1 MSDTLN
7 EITRFKMTCKH
18 FGMDE
23 NTLNSLQAFEMYC
36 KLKNN
41 FKCEIPA
48 NAILYIDEM
57 GMNIDDTHN
66 KRMARAILGL
76 NND

>member
-1 MSDTLN
+1 MSDILN
-7 EITRFKMTCKH
+7 EIARFKMTCKH

-48 NAILYIDEM
+48 NAILYIDES
-57 GMNIDDTHN
+57 GINIDTRK